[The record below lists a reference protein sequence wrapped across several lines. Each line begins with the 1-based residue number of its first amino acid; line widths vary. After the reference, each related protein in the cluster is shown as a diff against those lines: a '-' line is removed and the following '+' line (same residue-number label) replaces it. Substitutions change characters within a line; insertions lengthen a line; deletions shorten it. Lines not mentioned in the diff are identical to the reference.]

1 MELQDLFG
9 KVEGLIT
16 EQAKLHKAALEE
28 QSQKGKAASDKLEAL
43 EKRSADIEKY
53 TNAYTDIQKAQ
64 EELKQKHAELE
75 AKQKDIERFGV
86 NGQAQEYKSIGER
99 FIESTQ
105 FEEMKKNRWDVSRKF
120 EVGTFPFEAKDFLSS
135 TTGATLVDP
144 QRVSG
149 ITQIPNIPLTV
160 RTLLPVGR
168 TSSNTIEYVRET
180 SFTNNAGPQ
189 FSPSPPSIFFDG
201 AKKPKSDINWSL
213 ITSPVRTI
221 AHYMKASRQILDD
234 APMLQSEINNRLLY
248 GLAIEEEEELLLG
261 DGTNGN
267 LLGIVP
273 SATAYNTALNATSDT
288 KIDKLAHAILQVML
302 NRFMPTAIV
311 VAPKDWHDIQLIKTE
326 EGAVNKGSYV
336 FSNPANATEPR
347 LWGYRVLPSLSMTAA
362 TFLVGNFAT
371 GAQIFDRMA
380 ATVEVARQNEDD
392 FVRNMVSILAEE
404 RIALAVYATGAFVT
418 GAY

>member
-16 EQAKLHKAALEE
+16 EQAKLHKAALAE
-28 QSQKGKAASDKLEAL
+28 QNEKGKANSDKLEAL
-43 EKRSADIEKY
+43 EKRSADIERY

-64 EELKQKHAELE
+64 EELKAKHAELE

-86 NGQAQEYKSIGER
+86 NGQQAEYKSIGER

-120 EVGTFPFEAKDFLSS
+120 EVGTFPFEAKDFLTS
-135 TTGATLVDP
+135 TVGPTLVDP
-144 QRVSG
+144 QRVAG
-149 ITQIPNIPLTV
+149 VTNIPNIPLTV
-160 RTLLPVGR
+160 RSLLPVGR

-189 FSPSPPSIFFDG
+189 YSPSPPSIFFDG
-201 AKKPKSDINWSL
+201 AKKPKSDINWAL

-248 GLAIEEEEELLLG
+248 GLALEEEEELLLG

-273 SATAYNTALNATSDT
+273 SATAYNTSLNAAGDT

-302 NRFMPTAIV
+302 NRYMPTAMVI
-311 VAPKDWHDIQLIKTE
+311 APKDWHDIQLIKTE
-326 EGAVNKGSYV
+326 EGATNKGSYV